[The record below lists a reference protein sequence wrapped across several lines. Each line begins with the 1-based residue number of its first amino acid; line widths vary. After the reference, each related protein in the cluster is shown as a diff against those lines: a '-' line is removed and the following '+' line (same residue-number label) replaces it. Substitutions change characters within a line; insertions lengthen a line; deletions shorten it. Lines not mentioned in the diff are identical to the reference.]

1 LVELLSVD
9 AMTSKLPAVPNRDMI
24 KYVLIPAAV

>member
-9 AMTSKLPAVPNRDMI
+9 AMTSKLAAPNRDMI